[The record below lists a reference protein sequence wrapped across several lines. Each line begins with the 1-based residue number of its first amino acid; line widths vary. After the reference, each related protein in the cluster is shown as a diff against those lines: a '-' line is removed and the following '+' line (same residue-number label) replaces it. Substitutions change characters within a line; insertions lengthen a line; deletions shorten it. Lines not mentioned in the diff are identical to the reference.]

1 MKGRNPKAEGRRKAE
16 IRGAKSEGQGACWA
30 WLAPAARVAGRM
42 GRAVSS
48 FGFRVSAFFRPSS
61 FGSRTLTAAL
71 WLLAPVLTLPAS
83 DPTVPDDIPPLRPP
97 HAEIPPTF
105 WEQHSVLVILLA
117 ALLLVLVCAA
127 AWFVT
132 RPKPLAI
139 VPPKVQARQALEPLR
154 QQPEDGALL
163 SRVSQ
168 ILRHYVAAAFN
179 LPPGELTTAEFCRA
193 VTGHTQIGPDLSAAL
208 SEFLR
213 LCDQD
218 KFSPP
223 ASVPP
228 LSAVDR
234 ALKLIDRSQ
243 ARRLAIARQA
253 DSSSPAVSCPQ

>member
-1 MKGRNPKAEGRRKAE
+1 
-16 IRGAKSEGQGACWA
+16 
-30 WLAPAARVAGRM
+30 
-42 GRAVSS
+42 
-48 FGFRVSAFFRPSS
+48 
-61 FGSRTLTAAL
+61 L
-71 WLLAPVLTLPAS
+71 W
-83 DPTVPDDIPPLRPP
+83 
-97 HAEIPPTF
+97 
-105 WEQHSVLVILLA
+105 VILFGL
-117 ALLLVLVCAA
+117 LLLVLVCAA

-139 VPPKVQARQALEPLR
+139 VPTEVKARQALEPLR
-154 QQPEDGALL
+154 RQPEDGALL

-218 KFSPP
+218 KFSPR

-234 ALKLIDRSQ
+234 ALKLIDRYQ
-243 ARRLAIARQA
+243 ARRLAIARHA
-253 DSSSPAVSCPQ
+253 DSSSRAVSCPQ

>member
-1 MKGRNPKAEGRRKAE
+1 MKGRDPKPEGRRKAE
-16 IRGAKSEGQGACWA
+16 IRRAKAEGRCGGGTRLS
-30 WLAPAARVAGRM
+30 LAVAAGSRSGRTKFL
-42 GRAVSS
+42 
-48 FGFRVSAFFRPSS
+48 FGFRPSAFGLRV
-61 FGSRTLTAAL
+61 LAAVL
-71 WLLAPVLTLPAS
+71 WLLAPVLALLAAS
-83 DPTVPDDIPPLRPP
+83 RTAADDIPPLRPP

-105 WEQHSVLVILLA
+105 WDQYSLWVILFGV
-117 ALLLVLVCAA
+117 LLLVLVCAA
-127 AWFVT
+127 VWFVT
-132 RPKPLAI
+132 RPRPLAI
-139 VPPKVQARQALEPLR
+139 VPPEVQARQALEPLR
-154 QQPEDGALL
+154 RQPEDGALL

-168 ILRHYVAAAFN
+168 ILRHYVAAAFK

-223 ASVPP
+223 ASIPP

-243 ARRLAIARQA
+243 ARRLAIARHA
-253 DSSSPAVSCPQ
+253 DSSSRAVSCPQ